1 MSEYKEKHICIID
14 FESGNIASISNVLEK
29 LKLNYCISNKN
40 EDIEKATHLI
50 LPGVGSFAVAMTKL
64 KKNIDISFLE
74 KEVLVKKKPI
84 LGICVGMQIMADV
97 GNEFGS
103 TKGLGWIEGSVDLID
118 SKGASLPHIGWNE
131 VKFKN
136 DNNFFDK
143 IETGHD
149 FYFVNSYYFNLKS
162 SENMIAST
170 EYGIRFPSAIN
181 KENLFGVQF
190 HPEKSQKFGRQL
202 ILNFIKKT

>member
-103 TKGLGWIEGSVDLID
+103 TKGLGWIAGSVDLID

>member
-14 FESGNIASISNVLEK
+14 FKSGNIASISNVLEK
-29 LKLNYCISNKN
+29 LKVNYCISNKN

-64 KKNIDISFLE
+64 KKNIDLSFLE

-149 FYFVNSYYFNLKS
+149 FYFVNSYYFNIKS

>member
-64 KKNIDISFLE
+64 KKNIDLSFLE

-149 FYFVNSYYFNLKS
+149 FYFVNSYYFNLKNS
-162 SENMIAST
+162 GNMIAST